1 MLKNVVFYFRNKKS
15 LCFNNLL
22 YYITPCTY
30 SKRNCTYSNNLF
42 FMTIIISL
50 CLLLLVAY
58 LFDLTASMTKIPS
71 VILLLVLGWVVREA
85 TTLFSINLPDLTS
98 TLPILGTIGL
108 ILIVLEGSLE
118 LELNK
123 SKIGLI
129 KKSSIGAFLPLI
141 VLAFSLAY
149 LLYYYGGYSFKDSLT
164 NAIPFCV
171 ISSAIAIPSVRN
183 LSKSQ
188 KEFIIYE
195 SSLSDIFGVVFFNFI
210 AFNTSFGLET
220 FGYFCL
226 EILFII
232 AISFVAT
239 ILLSFLLNKIDH
251 HIKFVPIVLLIILIY
266 EISKIFHLP
275 ALIFILVFGLSIGN
289 LDELRHYKWTRQF
302 RLDLLNKEV
311 AKFKELII
319 EATFLVRAL
328 FFLLFGYLIK
338 TAEIINTDTFIW
350 ALGIVAML
358 FLLRFIQLKISK
370 IPLFPLLFVA
380 PRGLITILLFL
391 SISPEHTIVLVN
403 KSLII
408 QVILLTAFI
417 MMLGLM
423 ITAKQRETILE
434 ERRKAKKKALGQTEE
449 I

>member
-1 MLKNVVFYFRNKKS
+1 
-15 LCFNNLL
+15 
-22 YYITPCTY
+22 
-30 SKRNCTYSNNLF
+30 
-42 FMTIIISL
+42 MTIIIAL

-58 LFDLTASMTKIPS
+58 LFDLTASRTQIPS
-71 VILLLVLGWVVREA
+71 VILLLVLGWFVREA
-85 TTLFSINLPDLTS
+85 TLLLDIEIPDLSS

-123 SKIGLI
+123 TKIGLI
-129 KKSSIGAFLPLI
+129 KKSSLGAFLPLV
-141 VLAFSLAY
+141 VLALALAY
-149 LLYYYGGYSFKDSLT
+149 MMHYYGGFSFKDCLT

-183 LSKSQ
+183 LSKDQ

-195 SSLSDIFGVVFFNFI
+195 SSLSDIFGVILFNFV
-210 AFNTSFGLET
+210 AFNATFGLET

-226 EILFII
+226 ELLII
-232 AISFVAT
+232 IVISFVAT

-251 HIKFVPIVLLIILIY
+251 HIKFVPIILLIILIY
-266 EISKIFHLP
+266 EISKIWHLP

-289 LDELRHYKWTRQF
+289 LDELKGYKWTQSF

-311 AKFKELII
+311 SKFKELII

-338 TAEIINTDTFIW
+338 TSEIINTDTLGW
-350 ALGIVAML
+350 AVIIVLIL
-358 FLLRFIQLKISK
+358 FVLRFIQLKVSK
-370 IPLFPLLFVA
+370 IPLSPLLFVA

-391 SISPEHTIVLVN
+391 TIAPESTIDIVN

-408 QVILLTAFI
+408 QVILLTAI
-417 MMLGLM
+417 TMMLGLM
-423 ITAKQRETILE
+423 ITTKKGGKESEKPVEETQDE
-434 ERRKAKKKALGQTEE
+434 SALL
-449 I
+449 

>member
-1 MLKNVVFYFRNKKS
+1 MS
-15 LCFNNLL
+15 
-22 YYITPCTY
+22 
-30 SKRNCTYSNNLF
+30 
-42 FMTIIISL
+42 IIIAL
-50 CLLLLVAY
+50 CLLLLIAY
-58 LFDLTASMTKIPS
+58 LFDLTASRTQIPS
-71 VILLLVLGWVVREA
+71 VILLLVLGWFVRE
-85 TTLFSINLPDLTS
+85 TTLLLDIELPDLS
-98 TLPILGTIGL
+98 GTLPILGTIGL

-123 SKIGLI
+123 SKVLLI
-129 KKSSIGAFLPLI
+129 KKSSLGAFLPLL

-149 LLYYYGGYSFKDSLT
+149 VLHYYGGYSFKDSLT

-183 LSKSQ
+183 LTTSQ

-195 SSLSDIFGVVFFNFI
+195 SSLSDIFGVVFFNFV
-210 AFNTSFGLET
+210 AFNATFGLET

-226 EILFII
+226 EILII
-232 AISFVAT
+232 VVISFVAT
-239 ILLSFLLNKIDH
+239 IMLSFLLNKIDH
-251 HIKFVPIVLLIILIY
+251 HIKFVPIILLIILIY

-289 LDELRHYKWTRQF
+289 LDELKGYQWTRSF

-338 TAEIINTDTFIW
+338 TAEIINTDTLGWAAVIVGILFI
-350 ALGIVAML
+350 
-358 FLLRFIQLKISK
+358 LRFIQLKLSK
-370 IPLFPLLFVA
+370 IPLSPLLFVA

-391 SISPEHTIVLVN
+391 SITPDQTIDIVN

-408 QVILLTAFI
+408 QVILLTAVI
-417 MMLGLM
+417 MMIGLM
-423 ITAKQRETILE
+423 VTARRRENLLNKRRREQEEAILD
-434 ERRKAKKKALGQTEE
+434 
-449 I
+449 

>member
-1 MLKNVVFYFRNKKS
+1 MS
-15 LCFNNLL
+15 
-22 YYITPCTY
+22 
-30 SKRNCTYSNNLF
+30 
-42 FMTIIISL
+42 IIIAL
-50 CLLLLVAY
+50 CLLLLIAY
-58 LFDLTASMTKIPS
+58 LFDLTASRTQIPS
-71 VILLLVLGWVVREA
+71 VILLLVLGWFVRE
-85 TTLFSINLPDLTS
+85 TTLLLDIELPDLS
-98 TLPILGTIGL
+98 GTLPILGTIGL

-123 SKIGLI
+123 SKVLLI
-129 KKSSIGAFLPLI
+129 KKSSLGAFLPLL

-149 LLYYYGGYSFKDSLT
+149 MLHYYGGYSFKDSLT

-183 LSKSQ
+183 LTTSQ

-195 SSLSDIFGVVFFNFI
+195 SSLSDIFGVVFFNFV
-210 AFNTSFGLET
+210 AFNATFGLET

-226 EILFII
+226 EILII
-232 AISFVAT
+232 VVISFVAT
-239 ILLSFLLNKIDH
+239 IMLSFLLNKIDH
-251 HIKFVPIVLLIILIY
+251 HIKFVPIILLIILIY

-289 LDELRHYKWTRQF
+289 LDELKGYQWTRSF

-338 TAEIINTDTFIW
+338 TAEIINTDTLGWAAVIVGILFI
-350 ALGIVAML
+350 
-358 FLLRFIQLKISK
+358 LRFIQLKLSK
-370 IPLFPLLFVA
+370 IPLSPLLFVA

-391 SISPEHTIVLVN
+391 SITPDQTIDIVN

-408 QVILLTAFI
+408 QVILLTAVI
-417 MMLGLM
+417 MMIGLM
-423 ITAKQRETILE
+423 VTARRRENLLNKRRREQEEAILD
-434 ERRKAKKKALGQTEE
+434 
-449 I
+449 

>member
-1 MLKNVVFYFRNKKS
+1 
-15 LCFNNLL
+15 
-22 YYITPCTY
+22 
-30 SKRNCTYSNNLF
+30 
-42 FMTIIISL
+42 MTIIIAL

-58 LFDLTASMTKIPS
+58 LFDLTASRTQIPS
-71 VILLLVLGWVVREA
+71 VILLLVLGWFVREA
-85 TTLFSINLPDLTS
+85 TLLLDIEIPDLSS

-123 SKIGLI
+123 TKIGLI
-129 KKSSIGAFLPLI
+129 KKSSLGAFLPLV

-149 LLYYYGGYSFKDSLT
+149 MMHYYGGYSFKDCLT

-183 LSKSQ
+183 LSKDQ

-195 SSLSDIFGVVFFNFI
+195 SSLSDIFGVIFFNFV
-210 AFNTSFGLET
+210 AFNATFGLET

-226 EILFII
+226 ELLII
-232 AISFVAT
+232 IVISFVAT

-251 HIKFVPIVLLIILIY
+251 HIKFVPIILLIILIY
-266 EISKIFHLP
+266 EISKIWHLP

-289 LDELRHYKWTRQF
+289 LDELKGYKWTQSF

-311 AKFKELII
+311 SKFKELII

-338 TAEIINTDTFIW
+338 TSEIINTDTLGW
-350 ALGIVAML
+350 AVIIVLIL
-358 FLLRFIQLKISK
+358 FVLRFIQLKVSK
-370 IPLFPLLFVA
+370 IPLSPLLFVA

-391 SISPEHTIVLVN
+391 TIAPESTIDIVN

-408 QVILLTAFI
+408 QVILLTAI
-417 MMLGLM
+417 TMMLGLM
-423 ITAKQRETILE
+423 ITAK
-434 ERRKAKKKALGQTEE
+434 KGDKKTEDNTEE
-449 I
+449 KHEESPIL

>member
-1 MLKNVVFYFRNKKS
+1 
-15 LCFNNLL
+15 
-22 YYITPCTY
+22 
-30 SKRNCTYSNNLF
+30 
-42 FMTIIISL
+42 MTIIIAL

-58 LFDLTASMTKIPS
+58 LFDLTASRTQIPS
-71 VILLLVLGWVVREA
+71 VILLLVLGWLVRE
-85 TTLFSINLPDLTS
+85 TTLLLDIKIPDIS
-98 TLPILGTIGL
+98 ATLPVLGTIGL

-123 SKIGLI
+123 SKILLI
-129 KKSSIGAFLPLI
+129 KKTSLGAFLPLI
-141 VLAFSLAY
+141 VLAFSLANM
-149 LLYYYGGYSFKDSLT
+149 LHYYGGYSFKDCLT

-183 LSKSQ
+183 LSNDQ

-195 SSLSDIFGVVFFNFI
+195 SSLSDIFGVIFFNFV
-210 AFNTSFGLET
+210 AFNATFGLET

-226 EILFII
+226 QLLII
-232 AISFVAT
+232 IVISFVAT

-251 HIKFVPIVLLIILIY
+251 HIKFVPIILLIILIY

-289 LDELRHYKWTRQF
+289 LDELKGYQWTQRF
-302 RLDLLNKEV
+302 RLDLLDKEV

-338 TAEIINTDTFIW
+338 TAEIINTVTLGWAALIVFI
-350 ALGIVAML
+350 L
-358 FLLRFIQLKISK
+358 FILRFIQLKISK
-370 IPLFPLLFVA
+370 IALSPLLFIA

-391 SISPEHTIVLVN
+391 SITPDHTIDIVN
-403 KSLII
+403 KSLIV
-408 QVILLTAFI
+408 QVILLTAII
-417 MMLGLM
+417 MMVGLM
-423 ITAKQRETILE
+423 VTAKKRESLLK
-434 ERRKAKKKALGQTEE
+434 ERRREKEQAILD
-449 I
+449 